1 MPNDQAAMIAEV
13 NRDLEKAGSA
23 HRVETMGNPSLKDG
37 VVMLRRLRRDFGA
50 EAVEKL
56 VSHNEMVHLLRVD
69 MIEIANSAANAA
81 LDEAIKI
88 IGGYAVIGSPQM
100 LVARIAALKSTP
112 SPEAQ

>member
-1 MPNDQAAMIAEV
+1 MPNDQAAMIAEA
-13 NRDLEKAGSA
+13 EKILNPHKMGLRYIGNGGS
-23 HRVETMGNPSLKDG
+23 HGVE
-37 VVMLRRLRRDFGA
+37 VVRIRRDFGA

-81 LDEAIKI
+81 LDEVIEILNGLRIGPNYNTISINAID
-88 IGGYAVIGSPQM
+88 A
-100 LVARIAALKSTP
+100 IAALKSTP

>member
-1 MPNDQAAMIAEV
+1 MPNDQAAMIAEAKKILADKGIV
-13 NRDLEKAGSA
+13 MEHDPGATSSHGM
-23 HRVETMGNPSLKDG
+23 VISLS
-37 VVMLRRLRRDFGA
+37 RLRRDFGA

-81 LDEAIKI
+81 LDEVIKI
-88 IGGYAVIGSPQM
+88 IRGYTVINSPEM

-112 SPEAQ
+112 SPEAI